1 MPLLKALTMLLSLD
15 QALAHLRADADQ
27 VDAQDLQLKITAA
40 ELLACEYMGR
50 SVYADQNALDAAV
63 LAETEG
69 ESPMVCNDLVRAA
82 MLLILGH
89 LWANREDNVTGTI
102 VTELKIG
109 ATQLLAPYRKGM
121 GV

>member
-1 MPLLKALTMLLSLD
+1 MPLLTPE

-40 ELLACEYMGR
+40 ELLACEHLGR
-50 SVYADQNALDAAV
+50 NVYADQGALDAAV
-63 LAETEG
+63 VAGTAG
-69 ESPMVCNDLVRAA
+69 DAPMVCNDLVRAA

-89 LWANREDNVTGTI
+89 LWANREDITTGAPI
-102 VTELKIG
+102 ELPNG
-109 ATQLLAPYRKGM
+109 SRWLLAPYRKGL